1 MASVTDLRQ
10 VRQLLL
16 DSGKENVGV
25 VVDCLHFYR
34 SRVQLHELESAPRA
48 GSITRT
54 CATVRSIPTDEAA
67 LIHTGR
73 AERLYPGEGA
83 IPIAEIISRIP
94 QVVCGVEV
102 PHLTRVEKIGYE
114 THARRA
120 LEGAKA
126 CLGEQR

>member
-1 MASVTDLRQ
+1 M
-10 VRQLLL
+10 
-16 DSGKENVGV
+16 GV
-25 VVDCLHFYR
+25 VVRLPALYR
-34 SRVQLHELESAPRA
+34 SRVQLHELEECPQSWFHYAHLCDCEAP
-48 GSITRT
+48 
-54 CATVRSIPTDEAA
+54 IPTDEAGTDP
-67 LIHTGR
+67 HR
-73 AERLYPGEGA
+73 PAERLYPGEGA

>member
-1 MASVTDLRQ
+1 M
-10 VRQLLL
+10 
-16 DSGKENVGV
+16 GV

-34 SRVQLHELESAPRA
+34 SRVQLHELEECPQSWFHYAHLCDCEAP
-48 GSITRT
+48 
-54 CATVRSIPTDEAA
+54 IPTDEAA